1 MNSEI
6 IPEFY
11 IEKSNFT
18 FHPTHVF
25 SNNGNRILINSKLG
39 TIFVCDDHILNQ
51 IKSKRLSD
59 DIQFKLIQRGFASI
73 SENDT
78 FKSIPEISPKFFIID
93 VTRACN
99 LRCSY
104 CFRNLDDKVS
114 TISAEMLEKIIEYVI
129 NYAKQNRISEIHIQP
144 WGGEPLI
151 AFDRIA
157 QMHRLLNESNIKF
170 QISVETNGC
179 LVTKKMAERLNEMN
193 IGVGVSLDGLPIT
206 HNSQRP
212 TMSDGPSYN
221 MVYRGIKNLWDA
233 GYKDKLGIVT
243 VLTQNN
249 KKYFN
254 DILDFYTQEL
264 KINKFKLNIVKDS
277 PNLKDKNICLT
288 PDEYAELQLNLLNK
302 LIKLNKAG
310 YKITE
315 FNIRD
320 KLLNLL
326 VRGKMNICISQGC
339 LGGIKLIGFDQT
351 GHIYPCDLTDYPEFS
366 IGTIEDGDLI
376 SLISASQKTNEF
388 FNPKHSPLC
397 TDCAWWFYC
406 KGGCTSALKYRNNK
420 IEGVDKFE
428 CNVNRKLYP
437 VLLNLIEN
445 ESELLEP
452 LINTTII

>member
-1 MNSEI
+1 M
-6 IPEFY
+6 
-11 IEKSNFT
+11 
-18 FHPTHVF
+18 
-25 SNNGNRILINSKLG
+25 
-39 TIFVCDDHILNQ
+39 
-51 IKSKRLSD
+51 
-59 DIQFKLIQRGFASI
+59 
-73 SENDT
+73 
-78 FKSIPEISPKFFIID
+78 
-93 VTRACN
+93 
-99 LRCSY
+99 
-104 CFRNLDDKVS
+104 
-114 TISAEMLEKIIEYVI
+114 
-129 NYAKQNRISEIHIQP
+129 
-144 WGGEPLI
+144 
-151 AFDRIA
+151 
-157 QMHRLLNESNIKF
+157 
-170 QISVETNGC
+170 
-179 LVTKKMAERLNEMN
+179 
-193 IGVGVSLDGLPIT
+193 
-206 HNSQRP
+206 
-212 TMSDGPSYN
+212 
-221 MVYRGIKNLWDA
+221 
-233 GYKDKLGIVT
+233 
-243 VLTQNN
+243 
-249 KKYFN
+249 
-254 DILDFYTQEL
+254 
-264 KINKFKLNIVKDS
+264 
-277 PNLKDKNICLT
+277 
-288 PDEYAELQLNLLNK
+288 QLNLLNK